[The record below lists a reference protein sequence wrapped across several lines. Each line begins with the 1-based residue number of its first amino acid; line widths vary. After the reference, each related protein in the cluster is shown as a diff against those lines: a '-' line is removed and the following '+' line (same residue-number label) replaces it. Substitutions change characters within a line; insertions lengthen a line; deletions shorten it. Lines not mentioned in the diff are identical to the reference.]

1 MRQLGIPSM
10 LGRITVKFWRQ
21 GFGLVRC
28 RLHTRVLIILI
39 EHLLITL
46 HRRLHERTCRL
57 SLFGQISI
65 ISSLII
71 DGSSYVD
78 VLRVRFG
85 VVAMF
90 RWVNRLVSGI
100 RVLLSLLLRLR
111 GEGNSVLI
119 EFIRAQRCLLLLSHP
134 ITSCSRSIWHMA
146 WWVWHTLTV
155 HVWWSSLDMW
165 SADVDLSIVE
175 GGITW
180 VLFSRLYERWLSVR
194 ATQSVRVLRKL
205 AWHATC
211 VGNTF
216 SSVYVAVVHLFLDC
230 MWLNRYVGV
239 IPTW

>member
-28 RLHTRVLIILI
+28 WLHTRVLIILI

-90 RWVNRLVSGI
+90 RRVNRLVSGI

-134 ITSCSRSIWHMA
+134 ITSCSRSI
-146 WWVWHTLTV
+146 
-155 HVWWSSLDMW
+155 
-165 SADVDLSIVE
+165 
-175 GGITW
+175 
-180 VLFSRLYERWLSVR
+180 
-194 ATQSVRVLRKL
+194 
-205 AWHATC
+205 
-211 VGNTF
+211 
-216 SSVYVAVVHLFLDC
+216 
-230 MWLNRYVGV
+230 
-239 IPTW
+239 